1 MFIDADNIASAS
13 IDLNRELVCHPAATF
28 YARVKGNAMADMG
41 VEDGD
46 VLIIDRALELSDG
59 CMVVCYI
66 DNEFVLRRVAAG
78 DGRVWLV
85 TADGGRRELDPGNDT
100 DTLWGVVAYCIKD
113 VRHSRL
119 Q

>member
-1 MFIDADNIASAS
+1 MFIDTDSISGAS
-13 IDLNRELVCHPAATF
+13 IDLNRELVLHPAATF

-41 VEDGD
+41 FEEGD
-46 VLIIDRALELSDG
+46 ILIIDRALELSDG
-59 CMVVCYI
+59 CMAVCYV

-78 DGRVWLV
+78 GGRVWLV
-85 TADGGRRELDPGNDT
+85 AADGSRKELDPGNDT

>member
-13 IDLNRELVCHPAATF
+13 IDLNRELVRHPAATF
-28 YARVKGNAMADMG
+28 YARVKGNAMEDMG
-41 VEDGD
+41 VEEGD
-46 VLIIDRALELSDG
+46 ILIIDRALDLSDG
-59 CMVVCYI
+59 CMAVCYI
-66 DNEFVLRRVAAG
+66 DNEFVLRRVAVG

-85 TADGGRRELDPGNDT
+85 AADGNRIKLDPGNDT

>member
-13 IDLNRELVCHPAATF
+13 IDLNRELVRHPAATF
-28 YARVKGNAMADMG
+28 FARVKGDAMEDMG
-41 VEDGD
+41 VEEGD
-46 VLIIDRALELSDG
+46 ILIIDRALDLSDG
-59 CMVVCYI
+59 CMAVCYI
-66 DNEFVLRRVAAG
+66 DNEFVLRRVAVG

-85 TADGGRRELDPGNDT
+85 AADGNRIKLDPGNDT

>member
-13 IDLNRELVCHPAATF
+13 IDLNRELVRHPAATF
-28 YARVKGNAMADMG
+28 FARVKGDAMEDMG
-41 VEDGD
+41 VEEGD
-46 VLIIDRALELSDG
+46 ILIIDRALDLSDG
-59 CMVVCYI
+59 CMAVCYI
-66 DNEFVLRRVAAG
+66 DNEFVLRRVAVG

-85 TADGGRRELDPGNDT
+85 AADGSRIKLDPGNDT